1 MLAEERA
8 MRRTPGNPV
17 QGGFAS
23 AAPGPSGAS
32 VFVGR
37 EAELT
42 ALVEGLEAARAGEG
56 RLFLLA
62 GEPGIGK
69 SRLADELGSIALDRG
84 ARVLWGRCWE
94 AGGAPAYWPWVQSI
108 RALIRGRDPERLER
122 ELGAGAADVAQII
135 SELRDMLPN
144 LPEPPPL
151 DPESA
156 RFRLFDVTAR
166 FLVAA
171 ASSEALVLVLD
182 DLHAAD
188 APSLLLLRFLAGEIA
203 ESRLLVVG
211 SFRDVALE
219 RDHPLSV
226 ALAELGRAPVT
237 RRLHLRGLDRD
248 DVARFIQLSTGTRP
262 SGRLVATVH
271 EETQGN
277 PLFMVEV
284 VRLLAREGRI
294 GAAATVEW
302 TTPILEGVREVI
314 GRRLSHLGGDATEVL
329 TLASVLGRE
338 FDLESLGSL
347 AGRPAPELLAAL
359 EEAVAARIVTDL
371 PGTPGRSSGHRREH
385 HPPGGGERSGRVH
398 PPRDAVARRVRG
410 HLLWSDPRAGA
421 PGGGPGRS
429 GGGSERGP
437 APRS

>member
-1 MLAEERA
+1 M
-8 MRRTPGNPV
+8 
-17 QGGFAS
+17 
-23 AAPGPSGAS
+23 
-32 VFVGR
+32 
-37 EAELT
+37 
-42 ALVEGLEAARAGEG
+42 
-56 RLFLLA
+56 
-62 GEPGIGK
+62 
-69 SRLADELGSIALDRG
+69 
-84 ARVLWGRCWE
+84 
-94 AGGAPAYWPWVQSI
+94 
-108 RALIRGRDPERLER
+108 
-122 ELGAGAADVAQII
+122 
-135 SELRDMLPN
+135 
-144 LPEPPPL
+144 
-151 DPESA
+151 
-156 RFRLFDVTAR
+156 
-166 FLVAA
+166 
-171 ASSEALVLVLD
+171 LD

-211 SFRDVALE
+211 SYRDVALE

-294 GAAATVEW
+294 GAAAAVEW
-302 TTPILEGVREVI
+302 TTPIPEGVREVI

-371 PGTPGRSSGHRREH
+371 PGTPGRLRFGHALIRETLYEWRSSGPRREH